1 MQVSCLCG
9 LMLPIY
15 VTWVSELYL
24 APTQREGNP
33 VGNQQEYIVKA
44 KARNYRNFIAIKTK
58 HSSEVSY

>member
-1 MQVSCLCG
+1 V
-9 LMLPIY
+9 LPTY
-15 VTWVSELYL
+15 VTWVSELCL

-33 VGNQQEYIVKA
+33 VGNQHEYIVKA